1 MGMEVLFL
9 KISVRV
15 VGVNGEKKSTYV
27 TKTRENTQGKNVNLT
42 SDYVHKLSQ
51 GISLRIR
58 QRDSLHANSEQLASK
73 AQFR

>member
-1 MGMEVLFL
+1 MNMEVLFL

-27 TKTRENTQGKNVNLT
+27 EKARENTREINVNLT

>member
-1 MGMEVLFL
+1 M

-27 TKTRENTQGKNVNLT
+27 EKARENTREINVNLT

>member
-1 MGMEVLFL
+1 MEVLFL

-27 TKTRENTQGKNVNLT
+27 EKARENTREINVNLT